1 MAHNKT
7 SPFARV
13 SDGYDPNEVA
23 AFAAEALTWKRDLA
37 KANKEVARY
46 SALIGEIDEIER
58 EAAALIDDATQQA
71 TKTIED
77 AHLQAAIIIEN
88 AEAEAART
96 VADAQTETPVLT
108 VEPSIDFT
116 PIVPVEESL
125 ENESPAFAPVET
137 QQSDAAPVVDTPDS
151 DLPTASDPNASWWD
165 TDANNNDDADVSETP
180 DNTWTGWDNPVEP
193 DTSEDA
199 VSVFAENDPIEAIF
213 QAVDEDD
220 SIVDQET
227 LREQKIAQAA
237 ANLWKRRGTLTPQD

>member
-96 VADAQTETPVLT
+96 VADAQT
-108 VEPSIDFT
+108 
-116 PIVPVEESL
+116 
-125 ENESPAFAPVET
+125 A
-137 QQSDAAPVVDTPDS
+137 DACGDC
-151 DLPTASDPNASWWD
+151 
-165 TDANNNDDADVSETP
+165 
-180 DNTWTGWDNPVEP
+180 
-193 DTSEDA
+193 
-199 VSVFAENDPIEAIF
+199 
-213 QAVDEDD
+213 
-220 SIVDQET
+220 
-227 LREQKIAQAA
+227 
-237 ANLWKRRGTLTPQD
+237 